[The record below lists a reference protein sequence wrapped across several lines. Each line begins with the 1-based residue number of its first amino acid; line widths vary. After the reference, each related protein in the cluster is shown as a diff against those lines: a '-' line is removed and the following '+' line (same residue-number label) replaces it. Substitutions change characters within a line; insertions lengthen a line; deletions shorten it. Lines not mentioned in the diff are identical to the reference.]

1 MGANE
6 PEALEDSFELEVT
19 QLPGASS
26 DPAIPWLP
34 SWRARQPDVVST
46 AGERL
51 RRYSRSAALMA
62 IACLILINSLNL
74 AQLFSADLS
83 LTSSPL
89 SGPRLTAHTT
99 GIGWFALGKQPLHLP
114 TLLSQA
120 SCPVTPTTT
129 MTVGAHTIR
138 GVGDSSIFA
147 STQNVDANGVQHPQ
161 RSNFFRGRTT
171 WQGELVTWY
180 LNLPTV
186 EPIYIR
192 GAQLDGRNILLFDG
206 GIQQPNFANNLMNGS
221 MLPQLLISNTS
232 TRGSSVASWLTIT
245 RISHSGCY
253 AYQVDTPTRSMVL
266 VFKAVVQ
273 P

>member
-1 MGANE
+1 M
-6 PEALEDSFELEVT
+6 
-19 QLPGASS
+19 AS
-26 DPAIPWLP
+26 
-34 SWRARQPDVVST
+34 
-46 AGERL
+46 RL
-51 RRYSRSAALMA
+51 SRG
-62 IACLILINSLNL
+62 
-74 AQLFSADLS
+74 FS

-89 SGPRLTAHTT
+89 SGPGLTAHTT
-99 GIGWFALGKQPLHLP
+99 GTGWFALGKQPLHLP

-129 MTVGAHTIR
+129 LTVGARTIR
-138 GVGDSSIFA
+138 GIGDSSIFA
-147 STQNVDANGVQHPQ
+147 STQNVDANGVQYPQ
-161 RSNFFRGRTT
+161 RSTFFRGRTT

-192 GAQLDGRNILLFDG
+192 GAQLDGPNILLFDG

-232 TRGSSVASWLTIT
+232 DRGSPVASWLTIT

-266 VFKAVVQ
+266 VFKAVLQ

>member
-1 MGANE
+1 MGANDQ
-6 PEALEDSFELEVT
+6 EAPEDSFELEVS
-19 QLPGASS
+19 QLPGAASG
-26 DPAIPWLP
+26 PAILWTP
-34 SWRARQPDVVST
+34 SWRARQPDAVST

-51 RRYSRSAALMA
+51 RRYSRSAALVA

-74 AQLFSADLS
+74 AQFFSVDLS
-83 LTSSPL
+83 LTSSPR

-99 GIGWFALGKQPLHLP
+99 GVGWFALGKQPLHLP

-120 SCPVTPTTT
+120 SCQVTPTTT
-129 MTVGAHTIR
+129 LTIGTRTIR
-138 GVGDSSIFA
+138 GIGDSSIFA
-147 STQNVDANGVQHPQ
+147 STQNVDADGVQHPQ

-192 GAQLDGRNILLFDG
+192 GAQLDGPNILLFDG

-221 MLPQLLISNTS
+221 KLPQLLISNTS
-232 TRGSSVASWLTIT
+232 NRGFPTSSWLTIT

-266 VFKAVVQ
+266 VFKAVLQ

>member
-6 PEALEDSFELEVT
+6 QDALEDSFELEVS
-19 QLPGASS
+19 QLPGSS
-26 DPAIPWLP
+26 PGPTMPWMP
-34 SWRARQPDVVST
+34 SWRARQPDAVST

-51 RRYSRSAALMA
+51 RRYSRSAALVA
-62 IACLILINSLNL
+62 IACLILINSVNL

-83 LTSSPL
+83 LTSAQL
-89 SGPRLTAHTT
+89 SGPQLTAHTT
-99 GIGWFALGKQPLHLP
+99 GVGWFALGKQPLHLP
-114 TLLSQA
+114 TLLSQN
-120 SCPVTPTTT
+120 SCPVTPVTTL
-129 MTVGAHTIR
+129 TVGTRAIR
-138 GVGDSSIFA
+138 GIGDSSIFA
-147 STQNVDANGVQHPQ
+147 STQNVDASGVQHPQ
-161 RSNFFRGRTT
+161 RSSFFRGRTT

-192 GAQLDGRNILLFDG
+192 GAQLDGPNMLLFDG

-232 TRGSSVASWLTIT
+232 NRGSSVSSWLTIT

-253 AYQVDTPTRSMVL
+253 AYQVDTPTTSLVL
-266 VFKAVVQ
+266 VFKAVIQ